1 MDKTKLKNKIK
12 TIEEEMEKLTL
23 ENEEKS
29 HIIKVK
35 DDKIDQLL
43 DYVRSLGISL
53 EEVKDQNDELLDN
66 NKGLTK
72 EVKKVQRKLGT

>member
-1 MDKTKLKNKIK
+1 
-12 TIEEEMEKLTL
+12 MEKLTL

-43 DYVRSLGISL
+43 DYVRSLGS
-53 EEVKDQNDELLDN
+53 
-66 NKGLTK
+66 
-72 EVKKVQRKLGT
+72 QRS